1 MDRKCTPRDTKE
13 KKNRN
18 DVFKAL
24 KPWQS
29 KIKTHGK
36 IHERKSAIAYCPWTL
51 KKFCRLSS
59 ETVQSRGFNLNDV
72 VEWLGSDEPNG
83 FHIQSDIRLQSSA
96 FSKLYHLFNSPIQ
109 FGWNV
114 PHNRSQVSL
123 SPDKNRTEVTVSADS
138 KENLSAIVLIWSLED
153 SKCNQIELH
162 LTPNQLKGKS

>member
-1 MDRKCTPRDTKE
+1 MDREMYSKRHE
-13 KKNRN
+13 GNKNRN

-138 KENLSAIVLIWSLED
+138 KENFSAIVLIWSLED

-162 LTPNQLKGKS
+162 LTTNQLKSKS